1 MVLQVQGGWAIRG
14 VKMVVKSA
22 TKKRLMELGVSE
34 EYAHKL
40 ATDRNMTDIKSMS
53 HDDVAATLGVSQDA
67 EEFINTM
74 SIIGEQGSRRRAQ
87 KKSTKITIRS
97 KAIDDIDRPEVTSRF
112 NALNHELVPHQELV
126 GAANLS
132 PEELLAVEM
141 QELAPWRMVQPDP
154 ETGEDRLAKELLP
167 KILITDPVV
176 QVIKEL
182 EEAKDHAATV
192 SNPSHK
198 PLAAGWIAD
207 RVLKVIRQSPSA
219 GKTVAYRLIV
229 EGN

>member
-1 MVLQVQGGWAIRG
+1 
-14 VKMVVKSA
+14 MVVKSA

-40 ATDRNMTDIKSMS
+40 ATDRNMTDIKNMS
-53 HDDVAATLGVSQDA
+53 HDDVASTLGISKDA

-74 SIIGEQGSRRRAQ
+74 NIIAEQGSRRRAQ
-87 KKSTKITIRS
+87 KKSTKITIRA
-97 KAIDDIDRPEVTSRF
+97 KAIDDIDRPEITSRF
-112 NALNHELVPHQELV
+112 NALNHVLVPHQELV
-126 GAANLS
+126 GAANIS
-132 PEELLAVEM
+132 PEEQLAIEM
-141 QELAPWRMVQPDP
+141 EELAPWRMMQPDP

-176 QVIKEL
+176 QVIKET
-182 EEAKDHAATV
+182 EEAKDSAAHMAD
-192 SNPSHK
+192 PDHR

-207 RVLKVIRQSPSA
+207 RVLKVVRQSPSA
-219 GKTVAYRLIV
+219 GRTIAYRLIV

>member
-1 MVLQVQGGWAIRG
+1 
-14 VKMVVKSA
+14 MVVKSA
-22 TKKRLMELGVSE
+22 TKKRLMELGVSDDA
-34 EYAHKL
+34 AHKL
-40 ATDRNMTDIKSMS
+40 ATDRNMADIKNMT
-53 HDDVAATLGVSQDA
+53 HDDVASTLGISKDS

-74 SIIGEQGSRRRAQ
+74 NIIAEQGSRRRAA

-97 KAIDDIDRPEVTSRF
+97 KAIDDIDRPEITSRF

-126 GAANLS
+126 GQANMD
-132 PEELLAVEM
+132 PEALLAVEM
-141 QELAPWRMVQPDP
+141 AELAPWKMVQPDP

-176 QVIKEL
+176 QVIKEFA
-182 EEAKDHAATV
+182 EAEDSAAHMA
-192 SNPSHK
+192 NPDHK

-207 RVLKVIRQSPSA
+207 RVLKVVRKSPSA
-219 GKTVAYRLIV
+219 GQTVAYRLIV